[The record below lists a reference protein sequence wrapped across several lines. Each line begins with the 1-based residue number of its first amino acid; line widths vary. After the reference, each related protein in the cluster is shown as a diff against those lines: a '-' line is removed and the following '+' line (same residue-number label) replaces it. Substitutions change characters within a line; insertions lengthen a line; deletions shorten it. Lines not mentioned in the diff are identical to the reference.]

1 MSNSPRPLPRT
12 RPDGGTRFP
21 LPRRNRKGP
30 VVLKAKRPS
39 PPPAPFSKPKRSPLW
54 LFIWVVL
61 AFGLIGNLSIVGY
74 LFLGMISK

>member
-1 MSNSPRPLPRT
+1 M
-12 RPDGGTRFP
+12 
-21 LPRRNRKGP
+21 
-30 VVLKAKRPS
+30 KAKRPS